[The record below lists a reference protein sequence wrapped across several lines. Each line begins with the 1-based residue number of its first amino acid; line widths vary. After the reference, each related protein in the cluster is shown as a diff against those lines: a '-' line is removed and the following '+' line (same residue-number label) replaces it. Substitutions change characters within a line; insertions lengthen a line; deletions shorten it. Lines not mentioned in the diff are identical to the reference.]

1 MGTRLRG
8 RAGLGKSALHAGGRP
23 FPDKAKAGRP
33 TGGRL
38 LSPPMSKSAKSGA
51 AGDSGE
57 LSFSDALGKL
67 ERVVEAMESEDLP
80 LEALLARYEEGMK
93 LVRLCEARLAAA
105 EVRIRQLEQ
114 EPEADAPPAPADPQP
129 SAQG

>member
-1 MGTRLRG
+1 
-8 RAGLGKSALHAGGRP
+8 
-23 FPDKAKAGRP
+23 
-33 TGGRL
+33 
-38 LSPPMSKSAKSGA
+38 MSKSAKSGA

-129 SAQG
+129 SSQD